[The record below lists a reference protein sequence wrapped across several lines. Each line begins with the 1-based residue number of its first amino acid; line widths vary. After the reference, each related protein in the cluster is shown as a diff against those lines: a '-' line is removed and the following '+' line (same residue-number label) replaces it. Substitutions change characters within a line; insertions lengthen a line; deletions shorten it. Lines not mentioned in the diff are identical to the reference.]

1 MTSSLESWHR
11 VNYATPRS
19 FGTTL
24 KANLKET
31 FFPDDPFHELKNEPI
46 SRRFLKGTQY
56 FVPIFEWLPKYSF
69 KLFKYDLLAGITIA
83 SLAIPQGIS
92 YAKLANIPPIIG
104 LYSSFVPPLIY
115 AVFGNSKHL
124 AVGTVA
130 ACSLLIAATIGEK
143 VNANDN
149 MHLYLS
155 LIFTATFVSGLVQT
169 ALGLLRLGILVDF
182 LSYSTITGF
191 MGGTAIII
199 CLQQLK
205 GMLGLKHFTT
215 HTDVVSV
222 LRAIFHNRKEIL
234 EQRYTNNGTNVYC
247 HTGYENNYKSR
258 REFNTNCSF
267 LRHLGFI
274 LQTSLPSLTSDSIAL
289 VIPPTPSTADTIDDS
304 MPSFSLLVYLLRS
317 DSSAS
322 GAGGRWKWES
332 AIVGIIFLIFLQFTR
347 FVKNKKPKL
356 FWVSA
361 IAPLV
366 TVIVGCLFAYF
377 AHAEKHGIQIVGHL
391 SKGINPSSIHLL
403 NFDPTYISAPI
414 KAGVITA
421 IISLAE
427 GIAIGRSFAI
437 IRNEQI
443 DGNKEMIAIGLMNIF
458 GSFASCYL
466 TTGPFSRTAVNF
478 NAGCKT
484 AMSNVVMS
492 ICMMLTL
499 LFLAPLFSYTPLV
512 SLSAI
517 IMSAML
523 GLIDYDKAYHLFKTD
538 KFDFC
543 ICMTAFLGVA
553 FISMDIGLMLSV
565 GLALIRALLYVAR
578 PATCKLG
585 RIPEAGLYR
594 DVEQYPGANGIPG
607 ILILKLGSPIYFAN
621 CNYIRERILR
631 WIRDEHSLTDSKG
644 NEIEYLLLE
653 LGEQYDATGITS
665 IDITGVETLLE
676 IQRCVEAKGIKMILV
691 NPRLEVLEKLTVT
704 KSIDTVGKEY
714 VFLTIEDAIDACKFS
729 LKCSDPMKRENLE
742 IV

>member
-1 MTSSLESWHR
+1 MTSSTESWHR

-31 FFPDDPFHELKNEPI
+31 FFPDDPFHQFKNEPV
-46 SRRFLKGTQY
+46 SCRFLKWTQY
-56 FVPIFEWLPKYSF
+56 FVPISEWLPKYSF
-69 KLFKYDLLAGITIA
+69 ELFKYDLLAGITIA

-115 AVFGNSKHL
+115 AVFGSSKHL

-130 ACSLLIAATIGEK
+130 ACSLLIAATIEEK
-143 VNANDN
+143 VSANDN
-149 MHLYLS
+149 MPLYLS
-155 LIFTATFVSGLVQT
+155 LVFTATLFAGLVQT
-169 ALGLLRLGILVDF
+169 SLGLLRLGILVDF
-182 LSYSTITGF
+182 LSHSTITGF

-222 LRAIFHNRKEIL
+222 LRAIFQNRKE
-234 EQRYTNNGTNVYC
+234 
-247 HTGYENNYKSR
+247 
-258 REFNTNCSF
+258 
-267 LRHLGFI
+267 
-274 LQTSLPSLTSDSIAL
+274 
-289 VIPPTPSTADTIDDS
+289 
-304 MPSFSLLVYLLRS
+304 
-317 DSSAS
+317 
-322 GAGGRWKWES
+322 WKWES
-332 AIVGIIFLIFLQFTR
+332 AVVGIIFLIFLQFTR

-361 IAPLV
+361 IAPMV
-366 TVIVGCLFAYF
+366 TIIVGCLFAYF
-377 AHAEKHGIQIVGHL
+377 SHADKHDIQIVGHL

-421 IISLAE
+421 MISLAE

-543 ICMTAFLGVA
+543 ICMTAFFGVSL
-553 FISMDIGLMLSV
+553 ISMDIGLMLSV

-578 PATCKLG
+578 PTTCKLG
-585 RIPEAGLYR
+585 NIPETALYR
-594 DVEQYPGANGIPG
+594 DVEQYPGAHGNPG

-631 WIRDEHSLTDSKG
+631 WIRDEHSLSNSKG

-653 LGEQYDATGITS
+653 LGGITS

-676 IQRCVEAKGIKMILV
+676 IRRCVEAKGIMMILV
-691 NPRLEVLEKLTVT
+691 NPRLGVLEKLMVT

-729 LKCSDPMKRENLE
+729 LKCSDQ
-742 IV
+742 